1 MKMKKT
7 GIGMMVVVAATVL
20 LSGCSTSP
28 TYSCGSPQ
36 GGKCQSVTDS
46 YLSALGKKLK
56 GIASPAA
63 GSDGTSGKAVEASAR
78 VTQYI
83 PEGVAIRSSP
93 QVLRVWVAPWE
104 DNNRVFHDQ
113 SYNYFVADSG
123 EWMLRANTEK
133 SLYANGYRA
142 LARPTE
148 KQPVASGDTPAQPAK
163 PAMTTAEATAAA
175 LDFAAG
181 N

>member
-1 MKMKKT
+1 MRNKMT
-7 GIGMMVVVAATVL
+7 GMGGRVVMAAAVL
-20 LSGCSTSP
+20 LAGCSASP
-28 TYSCGSPQ
+28 AYTCGSPQ
-36 GGKCQSVTDS
+36 GGKCQSVTDA

-56 GIASPAA
+56 GRS
-63 GSDGTSGKAVEASAR
+63 GSDADTPNGNGLAETRAR
-78 VTQYI
+78 VTQYV

-93 QVLRVWVAPWE
+93 QVMRVWVAPWE
-104 DNNRVFHDQ
+104 DNNGVFHDQ

-123 EWMLRANTEK
+123 EWTLRANTEK
-133 SLYANGYRA
+133 SIYANGYKA

-148 KQPVASGDTPAQPAK
+148 KQPVGGNDAPAKPAK
-163 PAMTTAEATAAA
+163 PAMTTAEATASA